1 MNGFGRFIP
10 LLIVVVLVGV
20 FLSVM
25 MSDRNPKEIKSVMIG
40 KPVPTFEIPN
50 LFDGQSALTDARLRS
65 GKPVIVNFFA
75 SWCLPCRAEHENL
88 VTLAS
93 GYTVDVIG
101 IAYKDDPEASR
112 DFLDELGN
120 PYAAA
125 GVDRDGRLA
134 IDWGVSGVPETFLID
149 GEGVIRYRHW
159 GPIVGDSLRV
169 QLLPQLEELQ

>member
-1 MNGFGRFIP
+1 MNGLGRFIP
-10 LLIVVVLVGV
+10 LIIVLVLVGV

-40 KPVPTFEIPN
+40 KPVPIFEIPN
-50 LFDGQSALTDARLRS
+50 LFDGQPVLSDARLRS

-88 VTLAS
+88 VTLAN
-93 GYTVDVIG
+93 GYSIDVIG

-120 PYAAA
+120 PFAVS

-134 IDWGVSGVPETFLID
+134 IDWGVSGVPETFLVD
-149 GEGVIRYRHW
+149 GEGIIRYRHW
-159 GPIVGDSLRV
+159 GPIVGDSLQTR
-169 QLLPQLEELQ
+169 LLPQIEGLQ